1 MDTQSFAVRKNL
13 GLALFFAL
21 LGARGR
27 GSSVE
32 VDDRDVIVRFGVL
45 TRLSFARNAISAI
58 SRLPDEAD
66 EEDCQDDSANQP
78 DISGHLRIT
87 PADQGLV
94 QVDFGR
100 PVRGRVFLLW
110 RGPVT
115 RLILSMQDPDALAA
129 ALAPTAPRAR

>member
-1 MDTQSFAVRKNL
+1 MGEQTFAIRKNP

-27 GSSVE
+27 GSFVE
-32 VDDRDVIVRFGVL
+32 VDAGVATVRFGAL
-45 TRLSFARNAISAI
+45 TRISSRRDAISAI
-58 SRLPDEAD
+58 SRLAD
-66 EEDCQDDSANQP
+66 EPEDEEGHDAGADEPAV
-78 DISGHLRIT
+78 SGRLRIT
-87 PADQGLV
+87 PSNQGLV
-94 QVDFGR
+94 QIDFAT